1 MPLRIGFSQH
11 RSMLLKREL
20 ERVVQELPSL
30 GASKVIAIGDLP
42 RGRVSPGSILQLIV
56 VQDLGLN
63 YLDRIDFFTSHL
75 RPLVGI
81 DISVYTPSE
90 FAELKK
96 TNLFVISSLRNG
108 WAMYEE

>member
-11 RSMLLKREL
+11 RSRLLKMEL

-42 RGRVSPGSILQLIV
+42 MERVSPGSILELIV
-56 VQDLGLN
+56 VQDLELS

-75 RPLVGI
+75 RPLVGMEI
-81 DISVYTPSE
+81 AVYTPFEFSE
-90 FAELKK
+90 MEKNNRFVMRSLK
-96 TNLFVISSLRNG
+96 NG
-108 WAMYEE
+108 WVMYEE